1 MNEQVAKYRQL
12 YDATRD
18 AILTDPLSKSQIS
31 AFQTQLNELK
41 PVALSGLNQK
51 LAQAYL
57 DLISENLTYA
67 SHQLLFVLNLNHD
80 HSTIP
85 LPISVDQLRS
95 WQKTHAAEYSL
106 FTRNPFLYNGLSVD
120 ETAASAL
127 L

>member
-85 LPISVDQLRS
+85 IADFGWPTAILA
-95 WQKTHAAEYSL
+95 KTHAAE
-106 FTRNPFLYNGLSVD
+106 
-120 ETAASAL
+120 
-127 L
+127 

>member
-1 MNEQVAKYRQL
+1 MNEQVAKCRQL

-67 SHQLLFVLNLNHD
+67 SHQLLFV
-80 HSTIP
+80 
-85 LPISVDQLRS
+85 
-95 WQKTHAAEYSL
+95 
-106 FTRNPFLYNGLSVD
+106 
-120 ETAASAL
+120 
-127 L
+127 